1 VPVFRLGSEIFFPPP
16 QLAEETGLLAIGG
29 DLSPQRLL
37 LAYSQGI
44 FPWYNAGEPI
54 LWWSPMPRCV
64 LLPGDFHLSRSLRK
78 LLRRGEYRVTIDQ
91 SFAAVMRSCATS
103 GERRL
108 SGTWI
113 SAEMIAAYEELFR
126 LGFCHSVE
134 VWIGEEL
141 VGGLYGVSL
150 GRCFFGES
158 MFHLRTDAS
167 KMALYAL
174 SQTLFLSNFV
184 VIDMQLPTPHLL
196 SLGGR
201 LLEREPFE
209 LLLKEGLKPDN
220 SLSRSRPFPE
230 QVGGW

>member
-1 VPVFRLGSEIFFPPP
+1 MPVFRLGSEILFPPTR
-16 QLAEETGLLAIGG
+16 LAEEGGLLAIGG

-44 FPWYNAGEPI
+44 FPWYNDGEPI

-64 LLPGDFHLSRSLRK
+64 LLPGDFHLSKSLRK
-78 LLRRGEYRVTIDQ
+78 FLRRGEYRVTIDQ
-91 SFAAVMRSCATS
+91 SFAAVIRACAIS

-113 SAEMIAAYEELFR
+113 GKEMIAAYEELFA

-134 VWIGEEL
+134 VWSGEEL

-150 GRCFFGES
+150 GRSFFGES
-158 MFHLRTDAS
+158 MFHIRTDAS

-174 SQTLFLSNFV
+174 SQTLFCSNFV
-184 VIDMQLPTPHLL
+184 MIDMQLPTPHLL

-201 LLEREPFE
+201 ILECEDFDV
-209 LLLKEGLKPDN
+209 LLKNALEPGNRLN
-220 SLSRSRPFPE
+220 CSFPE
-230 QVGGW
+230 RVFGL

>member
-1 VPVFRLGSEIFFPPP
+1 VPVFRLGSEILFPPP
-16 QLAEETGLLAIGG
+16 RLAEVNGLLAIGG
-29 DLSPQRLL
+29 DLLPQRLL

-54 LWWSPMPRCV
+54 LWWSPVPRCV

-78 LLRRGEYRVTIDQ
+78 LMRAGTYRLTIDQ
-91 SFAAVMRSCATS
+91 SFAAVIRACATS

-113 SAEMIAAYEELFR
+113 SAEMVAAYEELFA

-134 VWIGEEL
+134 VWAGEEL

-158 MFHLRTDAS
+158 MFHFRTDAS

-174 SQTLFLSNFV
+174 SQALFLSNFV
-184 VIDMQLPTPHLL
+184 MIDMQLPTPHLL

-209 LLLKEGLKPDN
+209 LLLKDALAPGH
-220 SLSRSRPFPE
+220 SLSRPFPD
-230 QVGGW
+230 QVAGL